1 MKKVLLIV
9 FMFVLTIPV
18 YGLENVKYKYYR
30 LNRVNGPLVFKNEAN
45 EEFPLI
51 DEENPIKGELSEL
64 SLEKPEL
71 KDGREIYEYDG
82 YHYLQ
87 IPLIDEIEIRTDSLS
102 SISQIRI
109 SLLNGEVNY
118 ETESDGNLGHDE
130 KANFVLSRP
139 VTLNNLMIKY
149 RTGVGDNF
157 HWIVIDFKSE
167 GIIASS
173 CYISA
178 AADSN
183 HSLTGNRSVLNDSA
197 LKNVYLPE
205 KSENTN
211 LKYVGETKLYQYFD
225 YQYQSY
231 KIEKEYYPDY
241 LSEPIGDYIYKDS
254 DDYII
259 VNDELDNENSNEESS
274 NVVLEESKSFE
285 KNDKNYLD
293 TIDNALVNDVKEIPK
308 KIENKKLNESNT
320 KDKIDSPDTSVL
332 SPKQYQSVL
341 KVDDKKTSSN
351 GVNTKVYYY
360 FVLVLLVILLLI
372 MLKIRN
378 RFRQSYRWYLKSS
391 IFFGKNG

>member
-1 MKKVLLIV
+1 
-9 FMFVLTIPV
+9 MF
-18 YGLENVKYKYYR
+18 
-30 LNRVNGPLVFKNEAN
+30 
-45 EEFPLI
+45 
-51 DEENPIKGELSEL
+51 
-64 SLEKPEL
+64 
-71 KDGREIYEYDG
+71 
-82 YHYLQ
+82 
-87 IPLIDEIEIRTDSLS
+87 
-102 SISQIRI
+102 
-109 SLLNGEVNY
+109 
-118 ETESDGNLGHDE
+118 
-130 KANFVLSRP
+130 
-139 VTLNNLMIKY
+139 
-149 RTGVGDNF
+149 
-157 HWIVIDFKSE
+157 
-167 GIIASS
+167 
-173 CYISA
+173 
-178 AADSN
+178 
-183 HSLTGNRSVLNDSA
+183 
-197 LKNVYLPE
+197 
-205 KSENTN
+205 
-211 LKYVGETKLYQYFD
+211 ETKLYQYFD

-241 LSEPIGDYIYKDS
+241 LNEPIGNYIYKDS

-391 IFFGKNG
+391 IFLGKMDKNIDFIYILMIYFISKLLWGISSVG